1 MTLVTISLL
10 LLGIT
15 VLCYIAGTIW
25 LSQYAA
31 RLGAG
36 PRIMTLLL
44 PPYTFYFAF
53 YKLDQD
59 TKHKPVFLWSFGVV
73 ATIIIALIFA
83 EPLGYFFKTG
93 DTTKLDPDPP
103 GAVVKKPSSPAAPAA
118 PTTPAAPAAP
128 ADGAAPAAPVD
139 GAAPAAPV
147 DGAAPAAPADGAA
160 APAAPAD
167 GAPAPAA
174 PTGAAPAAPT
184 GAAPAAPTG
193 AAPAAPAAPA
203 AAAPAA
209 PAAAPK

>member
-1 MTLVTISLL
+1 MTLVTITLFLL
-10 LLGIT
+10 SIT

-44 PPYTFYFAF
+44 PPYAFYFAF

-73 ATIIIALIFA
+73 ATIILTLLFA
-83 EPLGYFFKTG
+83 EPLGYFIKTG
-93 DTTKLDPDPP
+93 DTTKLDPDAP
-103 GAVVKKPSSPAAPAA
+103 GAVIKKPSETPAPAAAPAA
-118 PTTPAAPAAP
+118 PTTPAAP

-147 DGAAPAAPADGAA
+147 DGAAPAAPAAPVDGA
-160 APAAPAD
+160 APAAPA
-167 GAPAPAA
+167 A
-174 PTGAAPAAPT
+174 PTDA
-184 GAAPAAPTG
+184 AAPAAPTG

-203 AAAPAA
+203 AAPADA
-209 PAAAPK
+209 AAAPK

>member
-147 DGAAPAAPADGAA
+147 DGAAPAAPVDGA
-160 APAAPAD
+160 APAAPA
-167 GAPAPAA
+167 A
-174 PTGAAPAAPT
+174 PTDA
-184 GAAPAAPTG
+184 AAPAAPTG